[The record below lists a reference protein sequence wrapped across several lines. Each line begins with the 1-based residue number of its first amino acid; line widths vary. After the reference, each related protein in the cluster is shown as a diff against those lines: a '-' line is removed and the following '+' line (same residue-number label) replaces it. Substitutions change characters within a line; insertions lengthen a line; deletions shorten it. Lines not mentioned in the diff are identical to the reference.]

1 MSKILCL
8 SHRGIRCGIPVDR
21 VLDARQRRT
30 EDEHVELWQ
39 GPDEFEDDWGSE
51 EESGIGERSLNI
63 RTADGARWI
72 CGEQVATA
80 SVSSHQVRPLP
91 PLLRE
96 IVTFPYVV
104 GLADLPSV
112 GQPPRRGA
120 AATGSDGRARDGEL
134 IWLVDPLRFLP
145 GSAL

>member
-21 VLDARQRRT
+21 VIDARQRRA
-30 EDEHVELWQ
+30 EEEHVDLWEGAS
-39 GPDEFEDDWGSE
+39 GPTPAQSDEEG
-51 EESGIGERSLNI
+51 GLGERSLNI
-63 RTADGARWI
+63 RTAGGARWI

-80 SVSSHQVRPLP
+80 SVSSHQVRALP

-96 IVTFPYVV
+96 IVTLPYVV
-104 GLADLPSV
+104 GLADL
-112 GQPPRRGA
+112 R
-120 AATGSDGRARDGEL
+120 SDGRTRDGEL

>member
-8 SHRGIRCGIPVDR
+8 SHHGIRCGIPVDR
-21 VLDARQRRT
+21 VIDARQRRAD
-30 EDEHVELWQ
+30 EEHVDLWSAEEARSV
-39 GPDEFEDDWGSE
+39 PENADDGAL
-51 EESGIGERSLNI
+51 GERSLNI
-63 RTADGARWI
+63 RTAGGARWI
-72 CGEQVATA
+72 AGAEVATA

-104 GLADLPSV
+104 GIADL
-112 GQPPRRGA
+112 A
-120 AATGSDGRARDGEL
+120 SDGRTRDGEL

>member
-1 MSKILCL
+1 M
-8 SHRGIRCGIPVDR
+8 DR
-21 VLDARQRRT
+21 VLDARQRRA
-30 EDEHVELWQ
+30 DDAHVELWE
-39 GPDEFEDDWGSE
+39 GPDELEGDWDS

-63 RTADGARWI
+63 RTANGSCWI

-104 GLADLPSV
+104 GLADLCS
-112 GQPPRRGA
+112 A
-120 AATGSDGRARDGEL
+120 GRARDGEL

>member
-39 GPDEFEDDWGSE
+39 GPDELEDDWGSE

-63 RTADGARWI
+63 RTADGSRWI

-112 GQPPRRGA
+112 GQ
-120 AATGSDGRARDGEL
+120 ARDGEL

>member
-21 VLDARQRRT
+21 VLDARQRRA
-30 EDEHVELWQ
+30 EEEHVDLWE
-39 GPDEFEDDWGSE
+39 GASDPVPVSHEV
-51 EESGIGERSLNI
+51 ESGLGERSLNI
-63 RTADGARWI
+63 RTAGGACWI
-72 CGEQVATA
+72 SGEQVATA

-104 GLADLPSV
+104 GLADL
-112 GQPPRRGA
+112 R
-120 AATGSDGRARDGEL
+120 SDGRTRDGEL